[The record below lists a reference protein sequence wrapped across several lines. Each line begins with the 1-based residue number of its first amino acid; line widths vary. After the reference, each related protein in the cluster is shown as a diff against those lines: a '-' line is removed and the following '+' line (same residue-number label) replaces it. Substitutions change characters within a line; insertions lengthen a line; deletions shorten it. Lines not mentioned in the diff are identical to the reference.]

1 MFKYFA
7 KLAFLG
13 MGAIG
18 SSGVAAVGD
27 TAADPVRVHTLSL
40 QVSVEGRELMAPV
53 FEMSSAASAQL
64 SIGTGGDD
72 DYTLVVGIVDNVEPA
87 EPDAVAAH
95 FVLWRGQ
102 PEHGVRILDD
112 VVGLGGAQQRN
123 AGERALRSIGSDVAK
138 LTVISHATQLKTLP
152 GKKVRAA
159 CADLGTSGAES
170 SVPLRAVAKSN
181 CCSTKCEDG
190 SGSTLKCCNVISGC
204 CGCGSCC
211 SIP

>member
-13 MGAIG
+13 VGVIG
-18 SSGVAAVGD
+18 SSGVAALDDIAV
-27 TAADPVRVHTLSL
+27 DPVRVHTVSL

-53 FEMSSAASAQL
+53 FEMSSAAPAQL

-72 DYTLVVGIVDNVEPA
+72 DDTLVVGIVDNVEPTDS
-87 EPDAVAAH
+87 DAVAAH

-102 PEHGVRILDD
+102 PEHGVRLLDD
-112 VVGLGGAQQRN
+112 VVALGGAQQRN
-123 AGERALRSIGSDVAK
+123 AGERALRSIGSDSAK
-138 LTVISHATQLKTLP
+138 VTVISHATQLKTVP
-152 GKKVRAA
+152 GKKVQAA
-159 CADLGTSGAES
+159 CADLGASGPES
-170 SVPLRAVAKSN
+170 AVSLEAVAKSN

-211 SIP
+211 STP